1 MTDSAH
7 RMRNL
12 FCVILAFCQ
21 PSDPMMLWMN
31 HRHDMSDDILHREKL
46 QPEEINDR
54 IFNETLIKIEDRLL
68 WLCGKG
74 LKDFG
79 LPEAARV
86 RNAISYHM
94 YRETNYKDEELDK
107 TLENISKLNDDQTKV
122 FEAFNE
128 AMENGLGGFWFIDA
142 PGGTGKTF
150 LSSIMLATVR
160 KRKAIALAVAS
171 SGIAATLLP
180 GGRTAH
186 ATFKLPIDMKDDK
199 PVCNMSPDSKEA
211 EVVKECALIIWDE
224 CTMSHR
230 KAFEAVD
237 RLLRDITKT
246 NEIMGGKLVSSDG
259 LFCSYIKKVQY
270 LITLI

>member
-1 MTDSAH
+1 MIESSMTDSAH

-21 PSDPMMLWMN
+21 PSDPMKLWLN
-31 HRHDMSDDILHREKL
+31 HRDDMSSDILYREKL
-46 QPEEINDR
+46 QPEQINDR
-54 IFNETLIKIEDRLL
+54 IYNETLIKIEDRLL

-74 LKDFG
+74 LKDFE
-79 LPEAARV
+79 LPEATRV
-86 RNAISYHM
+86 RNAISYPM
-94 YRETNYKDEELDK
+94 YRETNYDEKELDE
-107 TLENISKLNDDQTKV
+107 TLENVGKLLDDQK
-122 FEAFNE
+122 FIYDEFLDYLE
-128 AMENGLGGFWFIDA
+128 HGLGGFWFIDA

-150 LSSIMLATVR
+150 LSNIMLATVR

-186 ATFKLPIDMKDDK
+186 STFKLPIEMKDDK
-199 PVCNMSPDSKEA
+199 PICSMSPDSNEA
-211 EVVKECALIIWDE
+211 EVLRQCVLIIWDE

-237 RLLRDITKT
+237 RLLRDITKS
-246 NEIMGGKLVSSDG
+246 NEIMGGKLVSLSG
-259 LFCSYIKKVQY
+259 L
-270 LITLI
+270 